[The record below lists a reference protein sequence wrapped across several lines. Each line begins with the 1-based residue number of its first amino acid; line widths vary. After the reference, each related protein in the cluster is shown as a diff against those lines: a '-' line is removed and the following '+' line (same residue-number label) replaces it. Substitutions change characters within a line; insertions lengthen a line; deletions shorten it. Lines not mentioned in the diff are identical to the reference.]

1 MSSNDVQ
8 TRPKRGPWSSFGSWD
23 RLRTQPVPALPPLFD
38 DAVDLSSDEWA
49 GGGRLGCSALRP
61 QSPESWGLTRCLRSP
76 HYLTMLFEAVWA
88 SFPFGLC
95 FDLVC
100 RFVVFW
106 ADTHT
111 FFCVGASA
119 KGRKKTRLLASSA
132 HISSECIHHI
142 FIYTQPDMTRSMFH
156 GTPPARKP

>member
-1 MSSNDVQ
+1 MSINEVQ
-8 TRPKRGPWSSFGSWD
+8 TTPKRGPWSDFGSRD
-23 RLRTQPVPALPPLFD
+23 RLRTKPVPALPPLFD

-106 ADTHT
+106 ADTDT
-111 FFCVGASA
+111 FFCVGAPA
-119 KGRKKTRLLASSA
+119 KGRKKTRLLANSVYT
-132 HISSECIHHI
+132 SSECIHHI
-142 FIYTQPDMTRSMFH
+142 CIYTQPHMIRSMFH